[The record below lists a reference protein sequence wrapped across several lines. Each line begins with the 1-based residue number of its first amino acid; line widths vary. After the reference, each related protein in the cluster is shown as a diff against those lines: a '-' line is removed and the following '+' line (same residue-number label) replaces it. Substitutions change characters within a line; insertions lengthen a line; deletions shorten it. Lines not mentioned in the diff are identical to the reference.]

1 MSDEPNMAEKFKRG
15 CISIL
20 VGAIAVYCAIGVIES
35 IWPTLALILGI
46 AGVIALVVGAI
57 VLYQKIRSGW

>member
-1 MSDEPNMAEKFKRG
+1 MSDDLNMAEKFKRG

-46 AGVIALVVGAI
+46 AGVIALI
-57 VLYQKIRSGW
+57 VSAVMLYRKFRSGW